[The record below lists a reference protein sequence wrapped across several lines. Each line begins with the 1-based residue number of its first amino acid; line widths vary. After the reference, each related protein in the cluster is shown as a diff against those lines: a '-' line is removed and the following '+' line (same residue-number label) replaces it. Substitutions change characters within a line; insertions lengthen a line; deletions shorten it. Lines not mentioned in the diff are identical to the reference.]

1 MSAGGYSVV
10 PRPWDDCT
18 AMAGFVLCTLGDLLL
33 DVIVRLEQPLEPGT
47 DAAAQTRTGAGGQA
61 ANVAAWA
68 AALGAEAR
76 FVGKRGD
83 DPAASLAAGELAR
96 LGVTVF
102 GPVALGRNG
111 VVVSIVGEEGERAM
125 AIDRGVAPT
134 LSADELE
141 PAWFEGAT
149 HLHLSGYSLMS
160 SPIDAAATRAAG
172 LVRAGGGTV
181 SVDLA
186 SRRVILDFGPER
198 LRRVLDEL
206 GPELVFANEEERA
219 ELGPEAALDG
229 TWVLNRG
236 AAGAAVERDGQNSQF
251 PAVPAEVIDTTGAGD
266 AFAAG
271 YLVGGVELARET
283 AARCVSQLGATP

>member
-1 MSAGGYSVV
+1 M
-10 PRPWDDCT
+10 PR
-18 AMAGFVLCTLGDLLL
+18 FVLCTLGDLLL
-33 DVIVRLEQPLEPGT
+33 DVIVLLEEALEPGT

-102 GPVALGRNG
+102 GPVAPGRNG

-125 AIDRGVAPT
+125 ASDRGVAPT

-141 PAWFEGAT
+141 PAWFEGST
-149 HLHLSGYSLMS
+149 HLHLSRYSLMS
-160 SPIDAAATRAAG
+160 SPIDGAATRAAG

-186 SRRVILDFGPER
+186 SRRVIVYFGPER
-198 LRRVLDEL
+198 LRQGLGEL
-206 GPELVFANEEERA
+206 GPELVFANGEERA
-219 ELGPEAALDG
+219 EGGPEAAVDA
-229 TWVLNRG
+229 TWVLKRG
-236 AAGAAVERDGQNSQF
+236 AAGAAVERDGQKSEF
-251 PAVPAEVIDTTGAGD
+251 PAVPAEGVGTTRARGAV
-266 AFAAG
+266 AARH
-271 YLVGGVELARET
+271 LVGGGGPAPRAA
-283 AARCVSQLGATP
+283 AARG

>member
-1 MSAGGYSVV
+1 M
-10 PRPWDDCT
+10 P
-18 AMAGFVLCTLGDLLL
+18 GFVLCTLGDLLL

-125 AIDRGVAPT
+125 ASDRGVAPT

-219 ELGPEAALDG
+219 ELGPEAAVDA
-229 TWVLNRG
+229 TWVLKRG
-236 AAGAAVERDGQNSQF
+236 AAGAAVERDGQKSQF

-271 YLVGGVELARET
+271 YLVGGVELALET

>member
-1 MSAGGYSVV
+1 MS
-10 PRPWDDCT
+10 
-18 AMAGFVLCTLGDLLL
+18 GFVLCTLGDLLL

-125 AIDRGVAPT
+125 ASDRGVAPT

-160 SPIDAAATRAAG
+160 SPIDGAATRAAG

-186 SRRVILDFGPER
+186 SRRVIVDFGPER
-198 LRRVLDEL
+198 LRQVLGEL

-219 ELGPEAALDG
+219 EVGPAAAADA
-229 TWVLNRG
+229 TWVLKRG
-236 AAGAAVERDGQNSQF
+236 AAGAAVERDGQKSEF
-251 PAVPAEVIDTTGAGD
+251 PAVPAEVVDTTGAGD

-271 YLVGGVELARET
+271 YLVGGVELALET
-283 AARCVSQLGATP
+283 AARCVSHLGATP

>member
-1 MSAGGYSVV
+1 
-10 PRPWDDCT
+10 
-18 AMAGFVLCTLGDLLL
+18 MARLVLCTLGDLLL
-33 DVIVRLEQPLEPGT
+33 DVIVVLEQALEPGT
-47 DAAAQTRTGAGGQA
+47 DAAALTRTGAGGQA

-68 AALGAEAR
+68 ASLGAEAR

-96 LGVTVF
+96 LGVEVF

-111 VVVSIVGEEGERAM
+111 VVVSIVGEQGERAM
-125 AIDRGVAPT
+125 ASDRGVAPT

-141 PAWFEGAT
+141 PPWFDGCT
-149 HLHLSGYSLMS
+149 HVHLSGYSLMAT
-160 SPIDAAATRAAG
+160 PIDTAAARAAE

-186 SRRVILDFGPER
+186 SRRVIADFGPER

-206 GPELVFANEEERA
+206 VPELVFANEQERDA
-219 ELGPEAALDG
+219 VGATAVRDA
-229 TWVLNRG
+229 TWVLKRG
-236 AAGAAVERDGQNSQF
+236 ADGCAIVRGGERSEF
-251 PAVPAEVIDTTGAGD
+251 PALPTRVVDTTGAGD

-271 YLVGGVELARET
+271 YLVGGVELALET
-283 AARCVSQLGATP
+283 AARCVSSMGATP

>member
-1 MSAGGYSVV
+1 VRIA
-10 PRPWDDCT
+10 
-18 AMAGFVLCTLGDLLL
+18 TLGDVML
-33 DVIVRLEQPLEPGT
+33 DVIVRLEEPLAPGG
-47 DAAAQTRTGAGGQA
+47 DVRAATRAGAGGQA

-125 AIDRGVAPT
+125 ASDRGVAPT

-160 SPIDAAATRAAG
+160 SPIDGAATRAAG

-186 SRRVILDFGPER
+186 SRRVIVDFGPER
-198 LRRVLDEL
+198 LRQVLGEL

-219 ELGPEAALDG
+219 EVGPAAAVDA
-229 TWVLNRG
+229 TWVLKRG
-236 AAGAAVERDGQNSQF
+236 AAGAAVERDGQKSEF
-251 PAVPAEVIDTTGAGD
+251 PAVPAKVVDTTGAGD

-271 YLVGGVELARET
+271 YLVGGVELALET
-283 AARCVSQLGATP
+283 AARCVSHLGATP

>member
-1 MSAGGYSVV
+1 M
-10 PRPWDDCT
+10 P
-18 AMAGFVLCTLGDLLL
+18 GFVLCTLGDLLL

-102 GPVALGRNG
+102 GPVVLGRNG

-125 AIDRGVAPT
+125 ASDRGVAPT

-186 SRRVILDFGPER
+186 SRRVIVDFGPER
-198 LRRVLDEL
+198 LRRVLGEL

-219 ELGPEAALDG
+219 ELGPEAALDA
-229 TWVLNRG
+229 TWVLKRG
-236 AAGAAVERDGQNSQF
+236 AAGAAVERDGQKSEF

-271 YLVGGVELARET
+271 YLVGGVELALET

>member
-1 MSAGGYSVV
+1 M
-10 PRPWDDCT
+10 P
-18 AMAGFVLCTLGDLLL
+18 GFVLCTLGDLLL

-111 VVVSIVGEEGERAM
+111 VVVSIVGKEGERAM
-125 AIDRGVAPT
+125 ASDRGVAPT

-186 SRRVILDFGPER
+186 SRRVIVDFGPER
-198 LRRVLDEL
+198 LRRVLGEL

-219 ELGPEAALDG
+219 ELGPEAAVDA
-229 TWVLNRG
+229 TWVLKRG
-236 AAGAAVERDGQNSQF
+236 AAGAAVERDGQKSEF

-271 YLVGGVELARET
+271 YLVGGVELALET
-283 AARCVSQLGATP
+283 AARCVSRLGATP

>member
-1 MSAGGYSVV
+1 M
-10 PRPWDDCT
+10 PR
-18 AMAGFVLCTLGDLLL
+18 FVLCTLGDLLL
-33 DVIVRLEQPLEPGT
+33 DVIVRLEQRLETGT

-125 AIDRGVAPT
+125 ASDRGVAPT

-141 PAWFEGAT
+141 PSWFEGST

-160 SPIDAAATRAAG
+160 SPIDGAAVRAAR
-172 LVRAGGGTV
+172 LVRAGGGVV

-186 SRRVILDFGPER
+186 SRRVIGEFGPQR
-198 LRRVLDEL
+198 LRELLEEL
-206 GPELVFANEEERA
+206 GPELVFANEEERD
-219 ELGPEAALDG
+219 EVGTDAAG
-229 TWVLNRG
+229 QATWIVKRG
-236 AAGAAVERDGQNSQF
+236 AAGCAVIRGGERSEF
-251 PAVPAEVIDTTGAGD
+251 PAIPAEVVDTTGAGD

-271 YLVGGVELARET
+271 YLVGGVELALET
-283 AARCVSQLGATP
+283 AARCVSSLGAQP

>member
-1 MSAGGYSVV
+1 
-10 PRPWDDCT
+10 
-18 AMAGFVLCTLGDLLL
+18 MARLVLCTLGDLLL

-83 DPAASLAAGELAR
+83 DPAGSLAAGELAR
-96 LGVTVF
+96 LGVDVY
-102 GPVALGRNG
+102 GPVALERNG
-111 VVVSIVGEEGERAM
+111 IVVSIVGEDGERSM
-125 AIDRGVAPT
+125 ASDRGVAPT

-141 PAWFEGAT
+141 PIWFEGVT

-160 SPIDAAATRAAG
+160 SPIDLAARRAAD

-186 SRRVILDFGPER
+186 SRRVIADFGPDR
-198 LRRVLDEL
+198 LRAVLGEL
-206 GPELVFANEEERA
+206 APDLVFSNETERA
-219 ELGPEAALDG
+219 EAGADAAPAA
-229 TWVLNRG
+229 TWVLKLG
-236 AAGAAVERDGQNSQF
+236 AAGAVVERDGERTEF
-251 PAVPAEVIDTTGAGD
+251 PALPAEVVDTTGAGD

-271 YLVGGVELARET
+271 YLVGGVELALET
-283 AARCVSQLGATP
+283 AARAVSSLGATP

>member
-1 MSAGGYSVV
+1 M
-10 PRPWDDCT
+10 P
-18 AMAGFVLCTLGDLLL
+18 GFVLCTLGDLLL

-83 DPAASLAAGELAR
+83 DPAASLAPGELAR

-102 GPVALGRNG
+102 GPVVLGRNG

-125 AIDRGVAPT
+125 ASDRGVAPT

-186 SRRVILDFGPER
+186 SRRVIVDFGPER
-198 LRRVLDEL
+198 LRRVLGEL

-219 ELGPEAALDG
+219 ELGPEAAVDA
-229 TWVLNRG
+229 TWVLKRG
-236 AAGAAVERDGQNSQF
+236 AAGAAVERDGQKSEF

-271 YLVGGVELARET
+271 YLVGGVELALET

>member
-1 MSAGGYSVV
+1 M
-10 PRPWDDCT
+10 P
-18 AMAGFVLCTLGDLLL
+18 GFVLCTLGDLLL

-125 AIDRGVAPT
+125 ASDRGVAPT

-160 SPIDAAATRAAG
+160 SPIDGAATRAAG

-186 SRRVILDFGPER
+186 SRRVIVDFGPER
-198 LRRVLDEL
+198 LRQVLGEL

-219 ELGPEAALDG
+219 EVGPAAAVDA
-229 TWVLNRG
+229 TWVLKRG
-236 AAGAAVERDGQNSQF
+236 AAGAAVERDGQKSEF
-251 PAVPAEVIDTTGAGD
+251 PAVPAKVVDTTGAGD

-271 YLVGGVELARET
+271 YLVGGVELALET
-283 AARCVSQLGATP
+283 AARCVSHLGATP

>member
-1 MSAGGYSVV
+1 M
-10 PRPWDDCT
+10 P
-18 AMAGFVLCTLGDLLL
+18 GFVLCTLGDLLL
-33 DVIVRLEQPLEPGT
+33 DVIVRLEQPLEAGT

-76 FVGKRGD
+76 FIGKRGD

-125 AIDRGVAPT
+125 ASDRGVAPT

-160 SPIDAAATRAAG
+160 SPIDAAAARAAG

-186 SRRVILDFGPER
+186 SRRVIVDFGPER
-198 LRRVLDEL
+198 LRRVLGEL

-219 ELGPEAALDG
+219 ELGPEAAVDA
-229 TWVLNRG
+229 TWVLKRG
-236 AAGAAVERDGQNSQF
+236 AAGAAVERDGQKSQF

-271 YLVGGVELARET
+271 YLVGGVELALET